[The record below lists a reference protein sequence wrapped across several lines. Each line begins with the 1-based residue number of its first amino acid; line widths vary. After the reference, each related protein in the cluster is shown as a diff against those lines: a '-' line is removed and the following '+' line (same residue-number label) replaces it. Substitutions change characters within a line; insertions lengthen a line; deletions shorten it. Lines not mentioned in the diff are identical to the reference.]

1 MSIKAYWGIVFWPR
15 TIFYINMN
23 EIRVMHISESF
34 GWSGGAAQ
42 ALALAIELNKKDV
55 KNIIACPENGDLWK
69 KAKAENFEVIHFR
82 PKSDYD
88 IFQALKL
95 YRILDEK
102 NIQILHAHHPKAHAM
117 GLIAKVFSKSK
128 PVFVVTRR
136 VSHPILTHFFARLK
150 YINKFINGYIAVA
163 DSIKKILLDYGVN
176 ENKVITVY
184 SGVDTAKFTLQK
196 PSAKILEEL
205 KLPAGV
211 KTVGLIGNFSE
222 HKGQKI
228 LLKAAAQVLTQRQ
241 DTIFVIA
248 GRNTDSPDMSELAK
262 NMGVPEDKLRLL
274 GLRSDVSD
282 IISTLSVSVNCA
294 IKGEA
299 LSGSIRESMAMGIPV
314 IAGDISGNKEI
325 VINGKTGILYKPG
338 DWQALADNILL
349 VLDDKQK
356 TDEFSSNGIKFVL
369 ENFSSEIMGNKIYEH
384 YNYLLQI

>member
-1 MSIKAYWGIVFWPR
+1 MSIKAYCGIVFWPR
-15 TIFYINMN
+15 TIYINMN
-23 EIRVMHISESF
+23 KIRVMHISESF

-42 ALALAIELNKKDV
+42 ALALAIELRAKNV

-82 PKSDYD
+82 PKRDYD

-95 YRILDEK
+95 AKLLDEK

-117 GLIAKVFSKSK
+117 GLIAKLFSKTK
-128 PVFVVTRR
+128 PVFIVTRR
-136 VSHPILTHFFARLK
+136 VSYPILKHFFARLK

-163 DSIKKILLDYGVN
+163 DSIKKILLDYGIN

-184 SGVDTAKFTLQK
+184 SGVDIARFISQK
-196 PSAKILEEL
+196 PSAKMIEEL
-205 KLPAGV
+205 KLPAGA
-211 KTVGLIGNFSE
+211 KAVGLIGNFSE

-228 LLKAAAQVLTQRQ
+228 LLKAAAQVLKKRQ
-241 DTIFVIA
+241 DTIFVFA
-248 GRNTDSPDMSELAK
+248 GRTTDSPKMRELAK
-262 NMGVPEDKLRLL
+262 TIGVPEDKLRLL

-349 VLDDKQK
+349 VLDNSQK
-356 TDEFSSNGIKFVL
+356 TDEFSSNGIKFVR
-369 ENFSSEIMGNKIYEH
+369 ENFSSEIMGNKIHEY
-384 YNYLLQI
+384 YRRLLKI